1 MPNMKWLALPVIV
14 AVLLIGLVLKVKSND
29 SEARS
34 RLKHVSSLVERVN
47 RGEKILAE
55 PELTRLKQLGFSI
68 FENELYSTDKIECK
82 CDHRYSVSK
91 SSEFTADSFQGLIL
105 GKITSMQ
112 IEVKGEFIAGISNFQ
127 HDYPKL

>member
-1 MPNMKWLALPVIV
+1 MPVVL
-14 AVLLIGLVLKVKSND
+14 AVLLIGLAVKVKSND

-34 RLKHVSSLVERVN
+34 KLKHVSSLVERVN
-47 RGEKILAE
+47 RGEKVLAK

-68 FENELYSTDKIECK
+68 FENELYSTDKIACR
-82 CDHRYSVSK
+82 CDHIYFVSK
-91 SSEFTADSFQGLIL
+91 SSEYTADSFQGLIL

-112 IEVKGEFIAGISNFQ
+112 IEVKGEFISGISGFE